1 MKLGISLRRTGEA
14 LLSLLYPPHCANC
27 QCATAAGEHLCEEC
41 RGTAR
46 RITPP
51 FCHTCSQPF
60 DGKVRGAFVCANC
73 TGREFH
79 FECAVAAYR
88 SNNVVREFIHRFKY
102 DRHFYLRHPLAEWL
116 GDALEDE
123 RITVRPFD
131 FLVPVPLHSA
141 RERDREFNQADV
153 LAALLAERAKVP
165 VLRCL
170 ERTRY
175 TTTQTKLDREER
187 MENLRGAFRVR
198 QTPAVLN
205 RHLLIVDDVLTTGST
220 VDECARVLR
229 LAGAASVR
237 VVTVARG

>member
-1 MKLGISLRRTGEA
+1 MPYLAALRRTGEA
-14 LLSLLYPPHCANC
+14 ILSLLYPPHCASC
-27 QCATAAGEHLCEEC
+27 LCATSAGVHLCEKC
-41 RGTAR
+41 ADTAR
-46 RITPP
+46 RIRPP
-51 FCHTCSQPF
+51 FCHLCSQPF
-60 DGKVRGAFVCANC
+60 DGAVTGEFICANC
-73 TGREFH
+73 HGRELH
-79 FECAVAAYR
+79 FDCAVAPYR
-88 SNNVVREFIHRFKY
+88 SRTVVRDFIHHFKY
-102 DRHFYLRHPLAEWL
+102 DQHFHLRHPLAEWL
-116 GDALEDE
+116 ADAFEDE
-123 RITVRPFD
+123 RLTRQPVD

-141 RERDREFNQADV
+141 RERDRGFNQADV
-153 LAALLAERAKVP
+153 LATLLAERVQVP

-170 ERTRY
+170 ERIRF